1 MTITIIPAAGDSL
14 RFKNLGYSTPKPSI
28 VVANNP
34 IIYWSLL
41 GSKKSIKS
49 DKTVI
54 VAKNLDVEII
64 SKSIFLSNK
73 KLNLKNLKIVA
84 INESTSGPAETVAQ
98 CLINLGPELDRT
110 SPIYCLDSDMFLLF
124 DNKKVFWDLEKECYI
139 VAGESNHPEHCY
151 LDTNKNKVISISE
164 KKKISNLAI
173 VGCYIF
179 KSADTYLN
187 LYEKAKQNLKKD
199 KEFYISDVVKES
211 VVRNTCGHI
220 LADTYLSLG
229 TPAEVGISEPYLKN
243 LFNSDCF

>member
-1 MTITIIPAAGDSL
+1 
-14 RFKNLGYSTPKPSI
+14 
-28 VVANNP
+28 
-34 IIYWSLL
+34 
-41 GSKKSIKS
+41 
-49 DKTVI
+49 
-54 VAKNLDVEII
+54 
-64 SKSIFLSNK
+64 
-73 KLNLKNLKIVA
+73 
-84 INESTSGPAETVAQ
+84 
-98 CLINLGPELDRT
+98 
-110 SPIYCLDSDMFLLF
+110 MFLLF